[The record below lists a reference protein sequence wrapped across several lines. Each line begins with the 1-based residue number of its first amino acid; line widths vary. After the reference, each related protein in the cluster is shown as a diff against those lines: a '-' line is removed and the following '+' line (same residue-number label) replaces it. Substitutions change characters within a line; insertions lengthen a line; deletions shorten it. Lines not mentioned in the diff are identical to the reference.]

1 MATLWAQ
8 TVTFN
13 SIEIGDR
20 LPVIIKWE
28 TAETIER
35 YNGILLSQ
43 DPDAPDDA
51 EISETLD
58 PRMLDDYVKES
69 LLKGFPPSSIE
80 NPASQIDIKILEEIE
95 AEDILSIEGI
105 VTGKSIEDSISIVD
119 CSVVIERQDK
129 TVVANASARLALDS

>member
-8 TVTFN
+8 TVTFD

-43 DPDAPDDA
+43 DPDAPEYA

-69 LLKGFPPSSIE
+69 LLKGFPSSSIE

-129 TVVANASARLALDS
+129 TVVANASARLPLGA

>member
-1 MATLWAQ
+1 M
-8 TVTFN
+8 
-13 SIEIGDR
+13 
-20 LPVIIKWE
+20 IIKWE
-28 TAETIER
+28 TAESIER
-35 YNGILLSQ
+35 YNGILLAR
-43 DPDAPDDA
+43 DPDALDDA

-80 NPASQIDIKILEEIE
+80 NPASQIDIRILEEIE

-105 VTGKSIEDSISIVD
+105 ITGKSVEDSISIVD

-129 TVVANASARLALDS
+129 TVVANASARLALGA

>member
-8 TVTFN
+8 TVTFD

-28 TAETIER
+28 TAESIER
-35 YNGILLSQ
+35 YNGILLAQ

-69 LLKGFPPSSIE
+69 LLKGFPSSSIE

>member
-1 MATLWAQ
+1 M
-8 TVTFN
+8 
-13 SIEIGDR
+13 
-20 LPVIIKWE
+20 IIKWE
-28 TAETIER
+28 TAESIER
-35 YNGILLSQ
+35 YNGILLAQ

-80 NPASQIDIKILEEIE
+80 NPASQIDIRILDEIE

-105 VTGKSIEDSISIVD
+105 VTGKSIEGSTSIVD
-119 CSVVIERQDK
+119 CAVVIERQDK
-129 TVVANASARLALDS
+129 TVVANASARLPLGA

>member
-8 TVTFN
+8 TVTFD

-28 TAETIER
+28 TAESIER
-35 YNGILLSQ
+35 YNGILLAQ

-69 LLKGFPPSSIE
+69 LLKGFPASSIE
-80 NPASQIDIKILEEIE
+80 NPASQIDIKILEEVQ

-105 VTGKSIEDSISIVD
+105 VTGKSIEGSTSIVD

-129 TVVANASARLALDS
+129 TVVANASARLPLGA

>member
-8 TVTFN
+8 TVTFD

-43 DPDAPDDA
+43 DSDAPDDA

-69 LLKGFPPSSIE
+69 LLKGFPSSSIE

-119 CSVVIERQDK
+119 CSIVIERQDK